1 MTVGNYVRLFLG
13 WLSPSLSGCCGQAL
27 CLEARPCPPDP
38 PVPSTQVGPRVLL
51 CWRAPSLP
59 CVRYKILPAWLL
71 GGENGT
77 KLSLHVE
84 IAPNRAISGEQGEFY
99 TGNAARAGM
108 QGEFYTGNA
117 ARAGVLGEFCT
128 GSWAVRLVL
137 GEICFVV
144 APSVCAVAGFPP
156 PTGAPS

>member
-1 MTVGNYVRLFLG
+1 M
-13 WLSPSLSGCCGQAL
+13 
-27 CLEARPCPPDP
+27 
-38 PVPSTQVGPRVLL
+38 
-51 CWRAPSLP
+51 
-59 CVRYKILPAWLL
+59 
-71 GGENGT
+71 
-77 KLSLHVE
+77 
-84 IAPNRAISGEQGEFY
+84 QGEFY

-108 QGEFYTGNA
+108 QGEFCTA
-117 ARAGVLGEFCT
+117 HAVRAGVLGEFCT

>member
-1 MTVGNYVRLFLG
+1 
-13 WLSPSLSGCCGQAL
+13 
-27 CLEARPCPPDP
+27 
-38 PVPSTQVGPRVLL
+38 
-51 CWRAPSLP
+51 
-59 CVRYKILPAWLL
+59 
-71 GGENGT
+71 
-77 KLSLHVE
+77 
-84 IAPNRAISGEQGEFY
+84 
-99 TGNAARAGM
+99 M